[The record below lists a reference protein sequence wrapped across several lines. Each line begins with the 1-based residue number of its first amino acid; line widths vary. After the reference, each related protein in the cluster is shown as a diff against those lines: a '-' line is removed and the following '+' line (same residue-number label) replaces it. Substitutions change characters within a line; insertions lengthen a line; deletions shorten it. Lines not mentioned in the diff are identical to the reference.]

1 MDEIGSGVVQKGQV
15 DDMANAVRVTGLTK
29 RYDDFTL
36 DHVSFDVPRGCIVG
50 LIGENGAGK
59 STVIKAILG
68 MINRDDGEV
77 FVFDREDMSPQDKEQ
92 VGVVFDDKGYPEM
105 LSPRQIGRVLKGI
118 YSGWDAGEY
127 GRFLKEFS
135 LPEDKKLKNFSKGMR
150 MKLAIV
156 AALSHRPELLI
167 LDEATSGLDPVMRDD
182 ILDIL
187 LDFMQEEEHSI
198 LVSSHITS
206 DLEKVADYIV
216 FIHQGQVVFAK
227 PKDEL
232 LMQYGIIKCGAAQ
245 FDQLDKG
252 EIISWRKQD
261 YEWQALVSDRAL
273 AMRRYPKAV
282 VTPATIDEI
291 MLMYVKGER

>member
-1 MDEIGSGVVQKGQV
+1 MRKGL
-15 DDMANAVRVTGLTK
+15 DDMKNAVKVTGLTK

-36 DHVSFDVPRGCIVG
+36 NHVSFDVPQGCIVG

-68 MINRDDGEV
+68 MINRDEGEV
-77 FVFDREDMSPQDKEQ
+77 SLFEGGDITTQDKEQ

-105 LSPRQIGRVLKGI
+105 LSPRQIGKVMKGI
-118 YSGWDAGEY
+118 FSRWDAQSY

-135 LPEDKKLKNFSKGMR
+135 LPADKKIKNFSKGMR
-150 MKLAIV
+150 MKLAIA
-156 AALSHRPELLI
+156 AALSHQPRFLI

-182 ILDIL
+182 ILDIF
-187 LDFMQEEEHSI
+187 LDFMQVEEHSI

-206 DLEKVADYIV
+206 DLEKAADYIV
-216 FIHQGQVVFAK
+216 FIHQGQVIFSK

-232 LMQYGIIKCGAAQ
+232 LTQYGIIKCGAAQ

-252 EIISWRKQD
+252 DIISWRKQD
-261 YEWQALVSDRAL
+261 YEWQALVSDRDL

-291 MLMYVKGER
+291 MLMYVKGEQ

>member
-150 MKLAIV
+150 MKLAIA